1 MGKIKV
7 YNMGELTG
15 TWSIL
20 GLSIKGQDDR
30 DTQTEGWI
38 IQVIRVYALE
48 RNLAIPMGTLTGNQ
62 HILDILTEVP
72 EGDRNLDILTEVPE
86 GDRNLDIL
94 TVVPEGDRNLDIP
107 REVPGA
113 DPQDR
118 KSQHNLSILK
128 DASMGD
134 QRDHRYLDILTEVP
148 ERDRTFQH
156 NLSILK
162 DAPMEDQQ
170 DHNNLDILREVLDP
184 PDRTRQHNRC
194 ITMDVP
200 MEEYL
205 DIPREKDP
213 QDHKCQHNQNI
224 PKEVPEGPP
233 LEHYLD
239 ILSTGDQQDRHN
251 LDIPKEV
258 TEDSKYHHRRGIRDC
273 RETDWDHIRF
283 HRGTRDT
290 HVLAKNHQYH
300 KYHHRLVIREK
311 INILGKDQQVHLN
324 PENQVTRDIPM
335 EKFPDIR
342 RNL

>member
-1 MGKIKV
+1 M
-7 YNMGELTG
+7 
-15 TWSIL
+15 
-20 GLSIKGQDDR
+20 
-30 DTQTEGWI
+30 
-38 IQVIRVYALE
+38 
-48 RNLAIPMGTLTGNQ
+48 P
-62 HILDILTEVP
+62 EV
-72 EGDRNLDILTEVPE
+72 
-86 GDRNLDIL
+86 DRNLDIL

-107 REVPGA
+107 REVTGA

-118 KSQHNLSILK
+118 KCQHNLSIL
-128 DASMGD
+128 
-134 QRDHRYLDILTEVP
+134 E
-148 ERDRTFQH
+148 
-156 NLSILK
+156 

-170 DHNNLDILREVLDP
+170 DHNNLDILWEVTERDP
-184 PDRTRQHNRC
+184 PDRPRQHNRC

>member
-1 MGKIKV
+1 MEWGRPKAKVSQLGVTTAMGKIKV

-72 EGDRNLDILTEVPE
+72 EEDRNLDILTEVPE

-107 REVPGA
+107 REVTGA

-118 KSQHNLSILK
+118 KS
-128 DASMGD
+128 
-134 QRDHRYLDILTEVP
+134 
-148 ERDRTFQH
+148 QH